1 MAASV
6 VADARNRT
14 LRTLGQGLAV
24 TVLSVIVNLLYE
36 AITAAGDVTLVDW
49 SDVSRTSATAVAMAL
64 IASPPASSSEE
75 QPRASTTHS
84 PAAPSV
90 LFILVLFIL
99 TPSSSRL
106 LLLVVC

>member
-64 IASPPASSSEE
+64 IAFVQRAWLDSTWLPTAVPPEGE
-75 QPRASTTHS
+75 
-84 PAAPSV
+84 
-90 LFILVLFIL
+90 
-99 TPSSSRL
+99 
-106 LLLVVC
+106 